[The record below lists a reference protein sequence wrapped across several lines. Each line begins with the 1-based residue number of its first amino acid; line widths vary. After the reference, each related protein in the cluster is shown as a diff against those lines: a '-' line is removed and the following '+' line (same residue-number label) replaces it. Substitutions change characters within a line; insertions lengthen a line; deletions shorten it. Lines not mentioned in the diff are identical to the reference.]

1 MLNIPARALSHLH
14 TPMKSAKKTETPF
27 EKEVRR
33 LHANGKSPEIIAI
46 RMGAKLSKILPLIAR
61 P

>member
-1 MLNIPARALSHLH
+1 
-14 TPMKSAKKTETPF
+14 MKSKKRTETPF

-46 RMGAKLSKILPLIAR
+46 RLRAKLSKVLPLIAN
-61 P
+61 PA